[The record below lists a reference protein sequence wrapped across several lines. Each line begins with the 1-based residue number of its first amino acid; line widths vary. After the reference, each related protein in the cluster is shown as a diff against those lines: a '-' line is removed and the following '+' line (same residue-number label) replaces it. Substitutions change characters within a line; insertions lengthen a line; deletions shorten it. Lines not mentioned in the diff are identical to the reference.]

1 MAKSMYEII
10 ETGMIEVNHNGD
22 DAEFEI
28 PMWLKEASGKLE
40 SEEELALWAEENN
53 VLHALLHSGIAKTII
68 DLRAAIRPAD
78 LPGENK
84 GDKIKVSLVND
95 KINAQNRANTFTI
108 KPATRPGTGGKTAEQ
123 RSDAALKLLNSLTP
137 EMMAAVMAKAQK

>member
-28 PMWLKEASGKLE
+28 PTWLKDATGKLE
-40 SEEELALWAEENN
+40 NETELALWAEDQG
-53 VLHALLHSGIAKTII
+53 VMHALLHSGIAKTII

-78 LPGENK
+78 VAGAEK
-84 GDKIKVSLVND
+84 GSKVKVSLILDSD
-95 KINAQNRANTFTI
+95 KAQERSNKFTI
-108 KPATRPGTGGKTAEQ
+108 KPAARPGTGGKTPEQ
-123 RSDAALKLLNSLTP
+123 RMASANKLLAGLTP
-137 EMMAAVMAKAQK
+137 EQLAEVLMKAQR